1 MRRPM
6 LFAPLFRS
14 ACMTAG
20 FFAVVASCWN
30 APASAQA
37 PVVPPPKP
45 AVVPAPVVPAPP
57 AVAPSSAPG
66 AAAAAA
72 VPLTEAPSRDWTDS
86 KGNMILIGSFV
97 AANGDTVVI
106 QKPTGELIG
115 VQLGNLSEADQK
127 VVQKL
132 RLAEVG
138 GQTPAQATR
147 AEDQI
152 WMPHLWTTRDGVK
165 LKGRVTKFGRREV
178 VFRRNTGVTM
188 VNELPFRRLEPFYQE
203 VALKLV
209 AEMAD
214 PTVKTEA
221 DLTRWARSLR
231 GQPKSFMVEGVMMRL
246 EGGEEYPIPF
256 FMLSDDDLLF
266 LRPGWEQWK
275 AGNASEETRQREDF
289 LLQVQA
295 EQYQLDREQT
305 RQIQMMQMQYMA
317 VATGIT
323 RIWEVQLFPAPGVFA
338 RPLAVMVNARDNVEA
353 QQIAMANYP
362 GFIAGTIRRI
372 SR

>member
-14 ACMTAG
+14 SWLSAGLVAAAGCWSVTAM
-20 FFAVVASCWN
+20 
-30 APASAQA
+30 AQ
-37 PVVPPPKP
+37 P
-45 AVVPAPVVPAPP
+45 PVVPAPRP
-57 AVAPSSAPG
+57 ALAPPADAPAAG
-66 AAAAAA
+66 AAAAPAA
-72 VPLTEAPSRDWTDS
+72 AAPERDWTDS

-97 AANGDTVVI
+97 AANGETVVI

-115 VQLGNLSEADQK
+115 VQLSNLSAADQK
-127 VVQKL
+127 VVQEL

-138 GQTPAQATR
+138 AQTPSQATR

-152 WMPHLWTTRDGVK
+152 WQPHLWTTRDGIK

-209 AEMAD
+209 AAMAD

-221 DLTRWARSLR
+221 DLNRWARSLR

-275 AGNASEETRQREDF
+275 ESDASEQTRQREDF

-295 EQYQLDREQT
+295 EQYQLDRQQA
-305 RQIQMMQMQYMA
+305 RQIQMMEMQYMA

>member
-1 MRRPM
+1 MLRPM
-6 LFAPLFRS
+6 FS
-14 ACMTAG
+14 AHLCHSLWLTAG
-20 FFAVVASCWN
+20 LVAVAAGRLTAPVA
-30 APASAQA
+30 AQA
-37 PVVPPPKP
+37 PVAPQPAPAVPP
-45 AVVPAPVVPAPP
+45 AVPAAATAP
-57 AVAPSSAPG
+57 AVAPV
-66 AAAAAA
+66 AAG
-72 VPLTEAPSRDWTDS
+72 PSRDWTDS

-106 QKPTGELIG
+106 EKPTGELIG
-115 VQLGNLSEADQK
+115 VQLSNLSEADQK
-127 VVQKL
+127 VVQEL

-138 GQTPAQATR
+138 AQTPTQATR

-152 WMPHLWTTRDGVK
+152 WQPHLWTTRDGIK

-209 AEMAD
+209 AAMAD

-221 DLTRWARSLR
+221 DLNRWARSLR

-275 AGNASEETRQREDF
+275 EGDASEQTRQREDF

-295 EQYQLDREQT
+295 EQYQLDRAQA
-305 RQIQMMQMQYMA
+305 RQIQMMEMQYMA

-362 GFIAGTIRRI
+362 GFVAGTIRRI